1 MIYYQI
7 VTWTAFAI
15 LAMFLKSQF
24 VGTVIIIKWG
34 SVQDTAI
41 IRKTWEQVSN
51 PEPLWE
57 IYHEPWNRVSGLY
70 AAISTLE
77 PWEG

>member
-1 MIYYQI
+1 M
-7 VTWTAFAI
+7 
-15 LAMFLKSQF
+15 
-24 VGTVIIIKWG
+24 
-34 SVQDTAI
+34 
-41 IRKTWEQVSN
+41 IRKTWEQVSH

-77 PWEG
+77 PWELGKGKSQRQTL